1 LTFEWVIHSLLISLA
16 AVDEIIERLTLLKLR
31 DGDLNQYDA
40 DMVRIGQSDKMR
52 DAVSTQLSLD
62 AQVDAFLNMTPG
74 TVPPCSLN
82 QTSIFSLSLA
92 PGFQ

>member
-1 LTFEWVIHSLLISLA
+1 MHPIFVLLNSA
-16 AVDEIIERLTLLKLR
+16 FTRSPTTAVDEIIERLTLLKLR

-74 TVPPCSLN
+74 LWANEHVMQAS
-82 QTSIFSLSLA
+82 
-92 PGFQ
+92 